1 MDALNARA
9 VPSSAEAEQAVIGSM
24 LIDAD
29 CIALVIE
36 QLRAN
41 DFYFPQNRAIFET
54 FVSMFLSGETIDPV
68 TVLEKLKEN
77 GLLMKPADVPI
88 SCSSWISRRPPRM
101 SRNISASCATRPSCA
116 RRRRPPGVF

>member
-1 MDALNARA
+1 MEEWNTRA
-9 VPSSAEAEQAVIGSM
+9 MPSSAEAEQAVIGSM
-24 LIDAD
+24 LIDAE

-41 DFYFPQNRAIFET
+41 DFYYPQNRAIFET

-77 GLLMKPADVPI
+77 GLFDDVI
-88 SCSSWISRRPPRM
+88 RAFH
-101 SRNISASCATRPSCA
+101 SA
-116 RRRRPPGVF
+116 